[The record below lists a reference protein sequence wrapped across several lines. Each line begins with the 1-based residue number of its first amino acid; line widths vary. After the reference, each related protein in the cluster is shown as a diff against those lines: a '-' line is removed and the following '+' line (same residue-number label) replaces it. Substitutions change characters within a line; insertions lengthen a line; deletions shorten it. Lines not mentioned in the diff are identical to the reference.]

1 MTNVTVYLV
10 GAGPGDPDL
19 LTVKALRLLKNSDV
33 VVYDRL
39 VSEEILNLIPV
50 GTKRIYVGKASGHH
64 HFTQTEINSLL
75 LKLAKANHKVVRLK
89 GGDPYMFGRGGEE
102 AQYLAGHDIK
112 VEVVP
117 GITAASASA
126 YAGIPLTHRGI
137 TNGVTLLT
145 GHMRE
150 DMDLGFD
157 WKALVNSGTTLVLY
171 MGLHNLPEI
180 TRELMEGGMS
190 GDMPAALI
198 QNCSL
203 PQQRQ
208 YTTRLD
214 DLADAAIEQ
223 NFAPPTLIVVGR
235 VVELAEELQN
245 IPSLLT
251 PELESAIHV

>member
-1 MTNVTVYLV
+1 MTNITVHLV

-19 LTVKALRLLKNSDV
+19 LTVKSMRLLKQSDV

-39 VSEEILNLIPV
+39 VSAEILNLIPV

-64 HFTQTEINSLL
+64 HFTQTDINLLL
-75 LKLAKANHKVVRLK
+75 LKLARNNHKIVRLK

-102 AQYLAGHDIK
+102 AQYLVRHGINVD
-112 VEVVP
+112 VVP

-150 DMDLGFD
+150 GKELGFD
-157 WKALVNSGTTLVLY
+157 WHALVNTGTTLVLY

-180 TRELMEGGMS
+180 TLELIKAGMPE
-190 GDMPAALI
+190 DMPAALI

-203 PQQRQ
+203 PEQRECITQ
-208 YTTRLD
+208 LVH
-214 DLADAAIEQ
+214 LAETARQE
-223 NFAPPTLIVVGR
+223 NFSPPTLIVVGR
-235 VVELAEELQN
+235 VVELAKELKN
-245 IPSLLT
+245 IPELLT
-251 PELESAIHV
+251 PQLESIAYV

>member
-1 MTNVTVYLV
+1 MTNITVYLV

-19 LTVKALRLLKNSDV
+19 LTVKALHLLKNSDV

-39 VSEEILNLIPV
+39 VSDEILKLVPV

-75 LKLAKANHKVVRLK
+75 FKLANSNRKVVRLK

-102 AQYLAGHDIK
+102 AQFLINHDIK

-117 GITAASASA
+117 GITAASALA
-126 YAGIPLTHRGI
+126 YAGIPLTYRGI
-137 TNGVTLLT
+137 ANGVTMVT

-150 DMDLGFD
+150 DRELGFD
-157 WKALVNSGTTLVLY
+157 WKALVNTGTTLVFY
-171 MGLHNLPEI
+171 MSLHNLPEI
-180 TRELMEGGMS
+180 SSELMKAGMPKS
-190 GDMPAALI
+190 MPAALI

-208 YTTRLD
+208 YITQLGQ
-214 DLADAAIEQ
+214 LAKTAKQQ
-223 NFAPPTLIVVGR
+223 NFKSTLIVVGS
-235 VVELAEELQN
+235 VVELSEELQS

-251 PELESAIHV
+251 TEMESAIRV

>member
-19 LTVKALRLLKNSDV
+19 LTVKALRLLKQSDV

-64 HFTQTEINSLL
+64 HFTQAEINSLL
-75 LKLAKANHKVVRLK
+75 LKLANANHKVVRLK

-102 AQYLAGHDIK
+102 AQHLVRHGIK

-137 TNGVTLLT
+137 TNGVTLVT

-150 DMDLGFD
+150 DMELGFD
-157 WKALVNSGTTLVLY
+157 WQALVNAGTTLVLY

-180 TRELMEGGMS
+180 TRELIKAGMPE
-190 GDMPAALI
+190 DMPAALI
-198 QNCSL
+198 QNCSM

-208 YTTRLD
+208 HTTRLD
-214 DLADAAIEQ
+214 QLANTAKEQ
-223 NFAPPTLIVVGR
+223 NFSPPTLIIVGR
-235 VVELAEELQN
+235 VVDMATELQKL
-245 IPSLLT
+245 PALLNT
-251 PELESAIHV
+251 ELESAIHV